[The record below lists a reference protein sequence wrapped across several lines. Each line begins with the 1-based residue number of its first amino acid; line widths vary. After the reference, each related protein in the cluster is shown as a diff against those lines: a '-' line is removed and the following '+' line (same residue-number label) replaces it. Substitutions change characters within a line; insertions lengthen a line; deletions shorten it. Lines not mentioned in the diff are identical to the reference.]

1 MQKVNLLE
9 ELGNNLETQLDGQ
22 NLSGGQMMKLEIARC
37 LLRLKPIL
45 LVDEVTASLD
55 DMNAKEIRAL
65 IYSQNCTIIEIAHKF
80 TEDNYDDIIR
90 IEDYKSS
97 EPKL

>member
-1 MQKVNLLE
+1 
-9 ELGNNLETQLDGQ
+9 
-22 NLSGGQMMKLEIARC
+22 MMKLEIARC

-97 EPKL
+97 DPNQ